1 MHVRFS
7 LLCYSCCAN
16 QMRPGG
22 AAAVASASAAVGS
35 QGRCAGRDNLPASC
49 VLAPLPRPFRSSPPH
64 IRGSTTTARS
74 YGRPSCGTHQDL
86 QTINEDGR
94 HMTGRG
100 AGAGAGSGFAC
111 ETMGLPTRVHLFVF
125 FTNPADHRK
134 QNSGRNSAE
143 NRIFRTEGEFKFKKR
158 NSGNSGRNSATFRRN
173 SATFRRNSGLSGGKC
188 HFLTTNA
195 PNI

>member
-1 MHVRFS
+1 MHGATAQSLTGARPLNTEDPSPAPALATEALLQVVDVRIQSTARTAMS
-7 LLCYSCCAN
+7 LE
-16 QMRPGG
+16 
-22 AAAVASASAAVGS
+22 AAVLRG
-35 QGRCAGRDNLPASC
+35 GYRRCHL
-49 VLAPLPRPFRSSPPH
+49 PLPSSPQGSPFR
-64 IRGSTTTARS
+64 
-74 YGRPSCGTHQDL
+74 
-86 QTINEDGR
+86 
-94 HMTGRG
+94 
-100 AGAGAGSGFAC
+100 
-111 ETMGLPTRVHLFVF
+111 F

-134 QNSGRNSAE
+134 RNSGRNSAE